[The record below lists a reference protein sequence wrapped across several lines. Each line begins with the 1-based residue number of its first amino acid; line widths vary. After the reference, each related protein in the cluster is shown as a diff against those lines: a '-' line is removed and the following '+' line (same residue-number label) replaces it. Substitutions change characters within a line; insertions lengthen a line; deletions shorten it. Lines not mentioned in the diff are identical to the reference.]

1 VQVSRIPDPAHCRY
15 IDWGLQNE
23 YDDGG
28 NEIRPRPRGDE
39 EQEERL
45 AAWREGRTG
54 FPCVIISS
62 NERN

>member
-1 VQVSRIPDPAHCRY
+1 MAAETRY

-23 YDDGG
+23 YDKEG
-28 NEIRPRPRGDE
+28 NEIQPRPRGDE

-54 FPCVIISS
+54 FP
-62 NERN
+62 

>member
-1 VQVSRIPDPAHCRY
+1 MQVSTNWGDAYDRF

-23 YDDGG
+23 YDDAG
-28 NEIRPRPRGDE
+28 NEIKPRPRGDE

-54 FPCVIISS
+54 FP
-62 NERN
+62 